1 MDVRRL
7 HCCIC
12 IVSWLQGSNG
22 WTLLVISSNGQ
33 NIKPRVQ
40 KNDADIVWGRWT
52 SDVQRKN
59 NKCHFENQPVV
70 LTHFWF
76 IALCCNTTCWIS
88 PPPRWRV
95 PSRRSC
101 FPNLRP
107 KGHHPSFSR
116 KRMKEI
122 WDYSPTCNPV
132 TFIADDWFISLLLIV
147 FAGFMHVIPS
157 SGGPS
162 KWVPP
167 GPILSQVL
175 GKQGLDRVIFSKNE
189 ATC

>member
-7 HCCIC
+7 YCCIC
-12 IVSWLQGSNG
+12 IVWWLQGSNG
-22 WTLLVISSNGQ
+22 WTLLVISSNWQ

-70 LTHFWF
+70 LIHCWF

-122 WDYSPTCNPV
+122 WDYSPPV
-132 TFIADDWFISLLLIV
+132 ILWHSLLMIGLYPCCWL
-147 FAGFMHVIPS
+147 F
-157 SGGPS
+157 
-162 KWVPP
+162 
-167 GPILSQVL
+167 LQVL
-175 GKQGLDRVIFSKNE
+175 CMLFPVLVALPSGSPLGLSCRRSLESKDWTESFFSKNE